1 MQNRIYKLLDE
12 NNSSTMPR
20 MRRLPPLNSLR
31 AFEAA
36 ARHMSFADAA
46 AELGVTPT
54 AISHQVK
61 LLEEICGCLLFRRRP
76 RPMRLT
82 EAGQT
87 LLPVLRRGFDDFA
100 AAMNG
105 LTQANAR
112 RPLVMTATTAF
123 AARWLLPRLAEWY
136 AVNPEPPLEV
146 RASEEV
152 HDLKRGDIDFAVR
165 YSRHAPTD
173 ASAFRLYQDQLQPV
187 LSPSLRTRLA
197 LSGNPACLLDVPLIH
212 FEWKSRDP
220 DAPQWQDWFAAAGQP
235 DAMAAIGQDKL
246 IHVSDENQ
254 AIEMALA
261 GRGAALIGHAF
272 VRRELDNGL
281 LERPFGTTVPSY
293 SFWIVYDA
301 DNGRV
306 PLIETFANWAG
317 TLLDQEEVAPSL
329 TASNIIDK

>member
-1 MQNRIYKLLDE
+1 M
-12 NNSSTMPR
+12 
-20 MRRLPPLNSLR
+20 PPLNSLR

-36 ARHMSFADAA
+36 ARHMSFGDAA
-46 AELGVTPT
+46 AELGETPT

-61 LLEEICGCLLFRRRP
+61 LLEEICGCCLFQRRP
-76 RPMRLT
+76 RPIRLT

-87 LLPVLRRGFDDFA
+87 LLPVLKRGFDDFA
-100 AAMNG
+100 AVMDG
-105 LTQANAR
+105 LASANAR

-152 HDLKRGDIDFAVR
+152 YDLKRGDIDFAVR
-165 YSRHAPTD
+165 YSRQTPTD
-173 ASAFRLYQDQLQPV
+173 AATLMLYQDQLQPV
-187 LSPSLRTRLA
+187 LSPSLRMRLA
-197 LSGNPACLLDVPLIH
+197 SSDNPACLLDVPLIH
-212 FEWKSRDP
+212 FEWKNRDP
-220 DAPQWQDWFAAAGQP
+220 DAPQWQDWFAAVGQS
-235 DAMAAIGQDKL
+235 DAMAAIGQDEL

-254 AIEMALA
+254 AIELALA
-261 GRGAALIGHAF
+261 GRGVALIGQAF
-272 VRRELDNGL
+272 VKRELDNGL
-281 LERPFGTTVPSY
+281 LERPFGVTVPGY

-301 DNGRV
+301 NNGRV

-317 TLLDQEEVAPSL
+317 TLLDQEEVASSL

>member
-1 MQNRIYKLLDE
+1 
-12 NNSSTMPR
+12 

-36 ARHMSFADAA
+36 ARHMSFGDAA

-61 LLEEICGCLLFRRRP
+61 LLEEICGCCLFQRRP
-76 RPMRLT
+76 RPIRLT

-87 LLPVLRRGFDDFA
+87 LLPVLKRGFDDFA
-100 AAMNG
+100 AVMDG
-105 LTQANAR
+105 LASSNAR
-112 RPLVMTATTAF
+112 RPLVMTTTTAF

-173 ASAFRLYQDQLQPV
+173 ASAFRLYQDHLQPL
-187 LSPSLRTRLA
+187 LSPSLRMRLA
-197 LSGNPACLLDVPLIH
+197 SSDNPVCLLDVPLIH
-212 FEWKSRDP
+212 FEWKNRDP
-220 DAPQWQDWFAAAGQP
+220 EAPQWEDWFVAVGRP

-246 IHVSDENQ
+246 VHVSDENQ
-254 AIEMALA
+254 AIELALA
-261 GRGAALIGHAF
+261 GRGVALIGNAF

-281 LERPFGTTVPSY
+281 LETPFGVTVPGH
-293 SFWIVYDA
+293 SFWIVYEA
-301 DNGRV
+301 ENGRA
-306 PLIETFANWAG
+306 PLIETFASWAH
-317 TLLDQEEVAPSL
+317 TLLDGEDVAS
-329 TASNIIDK
+329 S